1 MPVNLYREVAMD
13 DPFKELDEVDVFDAE
28 TRIEQ
33 AIRAYDKETLG
44 NGALLTGWVI
54 IAEWVD
60 EDGHPDLTAFAR
72 EGMPYWRI
80 NSLIEAAPMEIVY
93 DDDDD

>member
-1 MPVNLYREVAMD
+1 MP
-13 DPFKELDEVDVFDAE
+13 ELFDEPENVDVFDAE
-28 TRIEQ
+28 TAIEN

-44 NGALLTGWVI
+44 TGALLTGWVV
-54 IAEWVD
+54 IAEWID

>member
-1 MPVNLYREVAMD
+1 MP
-13 DPFKELDEVDVFDAE
+13 ELFDEPENVDVFDAE
-28 TRIEQ
+28 TAIEN

-44 NGALLTGWVI
+44 TGALITGWVV
-54 IAEWVD
+54 IAEWID
-60 EDGHPDLTAFAR
+60 EDGDPDLTAFAR

>member
-1 MPVNLYREVAMD
+1 MP
-13 DPFKELDEVDVFDAE
+13 ELFDEPENVDVFDAE
-28 TRIEQ
+28 TAIEN

-44 NGALLTGWVI
+44 TGALLTGWVV
-54 IAEWVD
+54 IAEWID
-60 EDGHPDLTAFAR
+60 EDGDPDLTAFAR